1 MEREHTMILE
11 RMEMEQIK
19 MEHMNQEVVLTRV
32 VLMRAAELTV
42 PMMMMEVVMTM
53 IMMMMKVVMTMIMMT
68 IMMMMIMMIEGIVV
82 NMMTNE
88 GATAIL
94 IILSTIILVVDLSVV
109 GNSLTMK
116 KDLTMM
122 MIMTKAMSIRMNT
135 MTMALMM
142 KVLNQNGMRKNDA
155 SYEK

>member
-1 MEREHTMILE
+1 
-11 RMEMEQIK
+11 
-19 MEHMNQEVVLTRV
+19 
-32 VLMRAAELTV
+32 MRAAELTV

-53 IMMMMKVVMTMIMMT
+53 IMMMMKVVMTM
-68 IMMMMIMMIEGIVV
+68 